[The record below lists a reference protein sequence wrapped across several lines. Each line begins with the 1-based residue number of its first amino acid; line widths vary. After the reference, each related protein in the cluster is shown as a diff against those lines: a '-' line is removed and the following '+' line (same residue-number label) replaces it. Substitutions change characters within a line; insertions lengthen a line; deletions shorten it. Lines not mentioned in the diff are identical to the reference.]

1 MYISRGFSHGI
12 PSPVTEVGR
21 IFFLFSFL
29 SSVSFFLVFPFFFII
44 SHQSENR
51 TNDYWV
57 SKRSTRREFIFRFP
71 RRINC
76 NRSQRPITSRIF
88 ILIDEH
94 VKRWAD
100 IHRQFYFSWTFFLI
114 FTNTCKLAN
123 FTERNGGFNFYA
135 ANGLHVPAGDCVTVN
150 ESFLILKRIVDS
162 SLQRFRKKRM

>member
-1 MYISRGFSHGI
+1 MCTAMYISRGFSHGI

-29 SSVSFFLVFPFFFII
+29 SSVSFFLFFFVI
-44 SHQSENR
+44 SHQSEKR

-71 RRINC
+71 RRVIC

-88 ILIDEH
+88 ILIDER
-94 VKRWAD
+94 VKRWTD
-100 IHRQFYFSWTFFLI
+100 IHRQFNFSTQTFFLI

-123 FTERNGGFNFYA
+123 FTERNGGFSFYA
-135 ANGLHVPAGDCVTVN
+135 ANGLHVPVGDC
-150 ESFLILKRIVDS
+150 S
-162 SLQRFRKKRM
+162 